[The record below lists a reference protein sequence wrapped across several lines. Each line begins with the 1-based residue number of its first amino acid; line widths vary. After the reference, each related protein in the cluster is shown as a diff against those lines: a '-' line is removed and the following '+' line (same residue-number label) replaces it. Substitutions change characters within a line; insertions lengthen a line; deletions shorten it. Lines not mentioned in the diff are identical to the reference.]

1 MALASAVDGAIWQ
14 KMCGWGVIMT
24 SRVGVA
30 RAGKGIALVITN
42 EDADN
47 IIRILKSLENSGV
60 LIDEVSEIVKSDKKR
75 QPGFL
80 GMLLGIL
87 GVSMLRNV
95 LTEKCLMRV
104 RKSALTAGRGN
115 NNVDHIDKK
124 F

>member
-1 MALASAVDGAIWQ
+1 
-14 KMCGWGVIMT
+14 MT
-24 SRVGVA
+24 SRVGVS

-75 QPGFL
+75 QSGFL

>member
-1 MALASAVDGAIWQ
+1 
-14 KMCGWGVIMT
+14 
-24 SRVGVA
+24 
-30 RAGKGIALVITN
+30 
-42 EDADN
+42 
-47 IIRILKSLENSGV
+47 
-60 LIDEVSEIVKSDKKR
+60 
-75 QPGFL
+75 
-80 GMLLGIL
+80 MLLGIL